1 MRLEDVRVPSP
12 LGLYSSDE
20 FMRSADAFDSRLIEL
35 SGPRVGLVLC
45 ADHRNAKQSARNGI
59 RHFARLGAQPLVL
72 DLHADVEEPC
82 DMVFIAGGNPG
93 ELLDCMRAQPRWR
106 RIAQQWRASE
116 IVLAGSSAGAM
127 MLCAHATV
135 PKPGDRAPT
144 QWVATEGVLDGIGVA
159 VHASSREAKWLQQIA
174 RSAPVPV
181 LALADRT
188 GVVFH
193 DNASEVIGEG
203 TVDFI

>member
-35 SGPRVGLVLC
+35 SGPRVGLILC
-45 ADHRNAKQSARNGI
+45 ADHRNAAQSARNGI
-59 RHFARLGAQPLVL
+59 RHFARLGAQPFVL

-82 DMVFIAGGNPG
+82 DLAFFAGGNPG
-93 ELLDCMRAQPRWR
+93 ELLECMRARARWKRLKERWR
-106 RIAQQWRASE
+106 AGELA
-116 IVLAGSSAGAM
+116 LAGSSAGAM
-127 MLCAHATV
+127 MLCAHATL

-144 QWVATEGVLDGIGVA
+144 EWVKTEGVLDGVGVA
-159 VHASSREAKWLQQIA
+159 AHASSREAEWLQEIA
-174 RSAPVPV
+174 RDAPVSV

-193 DNASEVIGEG
+193 DNVSEVIGEG
-203 TVDFI
+203 TVRFL